1 LSSAFGGILAAKLGR
16 VKWLVSIGWV
26 FVTLGTG
33 LLCLLS
39 PESNTSQLIGFQI
52 VDGIGVG
59 ILFPALQLA
68 VQAPQSEKEVGM
80 AAAIF
85 TFIRSFGQ
93 TFGVA
98 MGGVIF
104 QNEFDK
110 NIIRQRLIPAQYM
123 VSGRDAAGYVYLLGS
138 VPHTVRIILQSVY
151 ADSLRVIWF
160 VMIPFAGIGLVVS
173 FFAKDLLL
181 VRKHDVVQSFE
192 EGSRK
197 SVDKV

>member
-1 LSSAFGGILAAKLGR
+1 MSNLPLRASIDTLPLILAASFSSAFGGILAAKLGR
-16 VKWLVSIGWV
+16 VKWLVSIGWI

-39 PESNTSQLIGFQI
+39 PESNASQRIGFQI
-52 VDGIGVG
+52 VEGIGMG
-59 ILFPALQLA
+59 ILFPTLQLA
-68 VQAPQSEKEVGM
+68 VQAPQSEREVGM

-110 NIIRQRLIPAQYM
+110 KIIRQRGLVPAQYM

-138 VPHTVRIILQSVY
+138 VPDSVRIILQYVY
-151 ADSLRVIWF
+151 ANSLRVIWF
-160 VMIPFAGIGLVVS
+160 VYDSFCGDWIG
-173 FFAKDLLL
+173 
-181 VRKHDVVQSFE
+181 
-192 EGSRK
+192 G
-197 SVDKV
+197 